1 MSGAAVTPRAAT
13 SDDVLALVRDV
24 LGVTPLRAERQ
35 TFGHNSV
42 TFDVILPDGNSNV
55 IVRTNV
61 GRVGIPPGPSAICT
75 PWPASVCPFRR
86 CSPPTCPSAA
96 IRSPTWSCPRSP
108 ARDLRYELGVMTEAQ
123 MTRLAEQIVG
133 FQRTV
138 MTALPPGEGFGY
150 VPIGECGPRASWWDL
165 IRPNPGSPLPL
176 VGNPAFA
183 DLARRVLR
191 QLTRREAYLRAIPP
205 TCFLDDITVKNV
217 IVERGELRGLVDFDV
232 VCYGDPLFWLSLT
245 AVGIVCDV
253 GMRELFYVDE
263 LCRCLNLSND
273 ERQVFALYAAWI
285 GLDFVERFATSE
297 TPNWRDRMRGAI
309 TRWLTQSEP

>member
-61 GRVGIPPGPSAICT
+61 DAWVFAGTERNLHTLAGLRLPVPQVLAADLSQCRYPFAYLVLPKIPG
-75 PWPASVCPFRR
+75 
-86 CSPPTCPSAA
+86 
-96 IRSPTWSCPRSP
+96 
-108 ARDLRYELGVMTEAQ
+108 RDLRYELGVMTEAQ

-165 IRPNPGSPLPL
+165 IRPTQVPRCPSSAILPLPTSP
-176 VGNPAFA
+176 VASSVNSRAVKPTSGPSHQPAFWTTSPSRTSLSSAASCA
-183 DLARRVLR
+183 D
-191 QLTRREAYLRAIPP
+191 
-205 TCFLDDITVKNV
+205 
-217 IVERGELRGLVDFDV
+217 
-232 VCYGDPLFWLSLT
+232 W
-245 AVGIVCDV
+245 
-253 GMRELFYVDE
+253 
-263 LCRCLNLSND
+263 
-273 ERQVFALYAAWI
+273 W
-285 GLDFVERFATSE
+285 TS
-297 TPNWRDRMRGAI
+297 T
-309 TRWLTQSEP
+309 